1 MAIKFLAIAAVLSA
15 SVLMPIH
22 SHFRDDEVVKP
33 KQLVRDPQSLQM
45 MMAAPL
51 MKAPHEKGSNEYLWA
66 HLIFVY
72 LFSVLSFYFLYT
84 YTLRVIRVR
93 QDYLGHQCTITDRTI
108 RLSAIPREMRSEQAI
123 KNHVEGMGIGTVDSV
138 TICRNWKSIDDLMEQ
153 RDTLVRKLEEAWTVY
168 LSRKRIQRSMETL
181 PIAQPD
187 PPSPQSATSTDEE
200 PLLDGHGP
208 PRYNKKRPQ
217 ITLRHFS
224 FQYCLPKLNSKKVDA
239 IDYYTMKLE
248 VLDAQIE
255 ETRKQDFGALPL
267 AFVTLNSVAAAVS
280 VKFYATIFVLKSAAK
295 P

>member
-15 SVLMPIH
+15 SILMPIH
-22 SHFRDDEVVKP
+22 YHFGDGEVVKP
-33 KQLVRDPQSLQM
+33 KELGRDPQSLT
-45 MMAAPL
+45 PL
-51 MKAPHEKGSNEYLWA
+51 VKVPHDNGGNEYLWA

-72 LFSVLSFYFLYT
+72 LFSGLLFYFLYA
-84 YTLRVIRVR
+84 YTLRIIRVR

-123 KNHVEGMGIGTVDSV
+123 KSHVEGMGIGTVDSV
-138 TICRNWKSIDDLMEQ
+138 TICRDWKIIDDLMEQ

-168 LSRKRIQRSMETL
+168 LSRKGIQRSIETL

-187 PPSPQSATSTDEE
+187 PLSSQIATGTDEE
-200 PLLDGHGP
+200 PLLNDHRRL
-208 PRYNKKRPQ
+208 RYNKKRPQ
-217 ITLRHFS
+217 ITIRHFS
-224 FQYCLPKLNSKKVDA
+224 FQYCLPELNSKRVDA

-248 VLDAQIE
+248 ALDAKIE
-255 ETRKQDFGALPL
+255 ETRKQDFRALPL

-280 VKFYATIFVLKSAAK
+280 LKFTLQFVLKPAAK